1 VVGFFQAD
9 GLHDEVAGIVE
20 SARPFLPRS
29 GGDERRYLTL
39 ADYPYRPQENLAL
52 SLDPTTLGAT
62 VAVVPRLTS
71 GRVNR
76 AFEHLTP
83 DGTIDCYGPIIL
95 SNRSSWFIAL
105 TSATNLSIELVTH
118 AFGASPCL
126 ADPSTWA
133 FGSARVLMVR

>member
-1 VVGFFQAD
+1 MQ
-9 GLHDEVAGIVE
+9 
-20 SARPFLPRS
+20 S
-29 GGDERRYLTL
+29 GRRERH
-39 ADYPYRPQENLAL
+39 
-52 SLDPTTLGAT
+52 
-62 VAVVPRLTS
+62 AVVRPNGPGESELAEEPLDVRVHRERLGGAQGLAGEQAPVS
-71 GRVNR
+71 LFGSRLANR

-83 DGTIDCYGPIIL
+83 DGTIDCYGPTIL